1 MSQDPPSLEELRRRI
16 DRLDDALHDALM
28 QRADLVAQVAR
39 VKQAAATP
47 PLRPGR
53 EARILRRLIAR
64 HRGGFP
70 RPVLVRLWRELLSG
84 TTAMQA
90 ELQVAVFVPQQASAF
105 WDLARDHFGS
115 QTAMIA
121 LRSTGE
127 VVGAVIDGRATLG
140 VLPVPGQ
147 RDEESWWRLLMA
159 GDAGKPRVIAR
170 LPFGARGNARGE
182 GEDALVIA
190 RTDPE
195 ASGADRSLYIV
206 ETTPGLSRTRVTA
219 ALAEAGLGA
228 TRLAGTEPGGASD
241 IQVVELGDWVPAD
254 DARLKGAAAALGDK
268 LIGLSLLGCYAVPLD
283 KAQLAD
289 SES

>member
-28 QRADLVAQVAR
+28 HRAELVAQVAR
-39 VKQAAATP
+39 VKQAGATP

-53 EARILRRLIAR
+53 EAQILRRLLAR

-70 RPVLVRLWRELLSG
+70 RAVLVRLWRELLSG

-90 ELQVAVFVPQQASAF
+90 ELHVAVFAQHQASAF

-115 QTAMIA
+115 QTGMSA

-127 VVGAVIDGRATLG
+127 VVGAVIDGRADLG

-147 RDEESWWRLLMA
+147 RDGDTWWRLLMA
-159 GDAGKPRVIAR
+159 GDTGKPRVIAR

-190 RTDPE
+190 RTEAE

-206 ETTPGLSRTRVTA
+206 ETAPGLSRTRVAA
-219 ALAEAGLGA
+219 ALADAGLGA

-241 IQVVELGDWVPAD
+241 MQVVELGDWIPPN
-254 DARLKGAAAALGDK
+254 DARLKSAAAALGDK
-268 LIGLSLLGCYAVPLD
+268 LLGLSLLGCYAVPLD
-283 KAQLAD
+283 KAQLAEGQ
-289 SES
+289 S